1 MLHWK
6 TVPGVGPG
14 LVSIPAL
21 ISNMWTKHAGMAWSL
36 IKKMVEM
43 AKMVKRHGS
52 SFLEWLELVGDFAP
66 RVGSCSVGCTA

>member
-36 IKKMVEM
+36 IKKMGWMV
-43 AKMVKRHGS
+43 KMVKRHGG
-52 SFLEWLELVGDFAP
+52 SFLEWLEWVGDFAP
-66 RVGSCSVGCTA
+66 HTGSSDVGCTA